1 MDYVIMPIGK
11 TEINVFYEINPN
23 FFGRAKNCIQIIGA
37 KHNGKAI
44 DLSQKWIDHAQEV
57 VAYFEGVAQIPT
69 PLH

>member
-1 MDYVIMPIGK
+1 MDSLILPIGK
-11 TEINVFYEINPN
+11 TEVNVFYELHLLP
-23 FFGRAKNCIQIIGA
+23 KPHCIQITGA

-57 VAYFEGVAQIPT
+57 ALYVEGIAEIPS